1 MSESQHV
8 LFTGGGS
15 AGHVVPCLPLIR
27 HFQTAGA
34 RVSYIGTAAG
44 PERAIVAPTGIE
56 FHAVRAGKLR
66 RYWSWRN
73 VADLW
78 WIAVGL
84 VQALRVVRRL
94 RPTVVFSKGGFAAFP
109 VVVAAWLM
117 RVPVVAHESD
127 LTPGLANRLSLPFAA
142 AVCTTFEG
150 TRFASRR
157 CPVVHTGTPLRAE
170 LLTGDA
176 ARGRARLNA
185 PAGRPIVLVVGG
197 SLGAQALNAVVRD
210 GLPQLLEFGCVAHI
224 CGPERTDPALA
235 ATPLY
240 RQFEYVVEGWGDILA
255 AADVVIS
262 RAGANSLYELVA
274 LRKPHL
280 LVPLS
285 REASRG
291 DQLANAQYA
300 SDRGW
305 SQVIEEHLLDA
316 ARLNSAVV
324 EIYAARGQIIE
335 RLAKAGL
342 GDGTAPAAAV
352 IQRFARLAR

>member
-1 MSESQHV
+1 MGTMDHV

-27 HFQTAGA
+27 HFQAAGA
-34 RVSYIGTAAG
+34 RVSFVGTAAG
-44 PERAIVAPTGIE
+44 PERAILAPTGIE

-78 WIAVGL
+78 WIAVGI
-84 VQALRVVRRL
+84 VQALRVLHQL
-94 RPTVVFSKGGFAAFP
+94 RPSVVFSKGGFVAFP
-109 VVVAAWLM
+109 VVVAAWLS

-127 LTPGLANRLSLPFAA
+127 LTPGLANRLSLPFVA
-142 AVCTTFEG
+142 AVCTTFQG
-150 TRFASRR
+150 TRFAGHR
-157 CPVVHTGTPLRAE
+157 CPVIHTGTPLRAE

-176 ARGRARLNA
+176 ARGRARLDA
-185 PAGRPIVLVVGG
+185 PVGRPIVVVVGG
-197 SLGAQALNAVVRD
+197 SLGAQALNAVVRA
-210 GLPQLLEFGCVAHI
+210 GLPQLLEFGLVVHV
-224 CGPERTDPALA
+224 CGPGRTDPSLS
-235 ATPLY
+235 ATPGY
-240 RQFEYVVEGWGDILA
+240 RQFEYVVDGWGDMLA

-300 SDRGW
+300 QSRGW
-305 SQVIEEHLLDA
+305 SLVIEEQELDA
-316 ARLNSAVV
+316 ARLNQAVV
-324 EIYAARGQIIE
+324 EIYAARAQLIDT
-335 RLAKAGL
+335 LAGAGL

-352 IQRFARLAR
+352 IRRFAQRRS